1 MTMFGDDRGQAY
13 TLEGFIGS
21 ILILTAI
28 LFALQ
33 SVVIT
38 PTTGGTVDRD
48 ARDQVRIEAQDM
60 LVLSADSGN
69 LSKMVRY
76 WNGTEAATDR
86 RFAASD
92 GRSLGY
98 SSDLPPDSAPR
109 GLLVMLEEAFE
120 DKNGFNVVVTYQDAS
135 GNPDGGDL
143 TMVRNGFATQSGVV
157 ASYTITLYDD
167 QRLTGP
173 GGDQKPLSAYDTDA
187 GDGDGMYYPIPDAY
201 PDSPVYNVVTVKVIV
216 W

>member
-1 MTMFGDDRGQAY
+1 MLGDRGQAY

-21 ILILTAI
+21 ILVLTAV

-48 ARDQVRIEAQDM
+48 ARDQVRVEAEDM
-60 LVLSADSGN
+60 LTLSAESGN
-69 LSKMVRY
+69 LSKLVRY
-76 WNGTEAATDR
+76 WNGTDSEP
-86 RFAASD
+86 RFAHSE
-92 GRSLGY
+92 GPQVGY
-98 SSDLPPDSAPR
+98 SDDLPPASAPR
-109 GLLVMLEEAFE
+109 GFLVLLNDTLQ
-120 DKNGFNVVVTYQDAS
+120 DKNGYNVIVTYQAADGSA
-135 GNPDGGDL
+135 DGGSM
-143 TMVRNGFATQSGVV
+143 TMVRNGFATESAAV

-167 QRLTGP
+167 QRLTANS
-173 GGDQKPLSAYDTDA
+173 DRTLSACDA
-187 GDGDGMYYPIPDAY
+187 DPNCNYPVPDAY

>member
-1 MTMFGDDRGQAY
+1 MRGDDRGQAY

-21 ILILTAI
+21 ILILTAV

-38 PTTGGTVDRD
+38 PTTAGTVDRD
-48 ARDQVRIEAQDM
+48 ARDQVRIEANDM
-60 LVLSADSGN
+60 LTLSAESGN
-69 LSKMVRY
+69 LSKMIRY
-76 WNGTEAATDR
+76 WNGTDSNTDR

-98 SSDLPPDSAPR
+98 SSSLPPDSAPK
-109 GLLVMLEEAFE
+109 GLLVMLNDTFA
-120 DKNGFNVVVTYQDAS
+120 DKNGYNVVVSYQDAS
-135 GNPDGGDL
+135 GSPQAERM
-143 TMVRNGFATQSGVV
+143 TMVRNGFATESGVV
-157 ASYTITLYDD
+157 ATYTVTLYDD

-173 GGDQKPLSAYDTDA
+173 DANEKPLTWYDTDE
-187 GDGDGMYYPIPDAY
+187 DGDEGYYPIPDAY
-201 PDSPVYNVVTVKVIV
+201 PNSPLYNVVVVKVIV

>member
-1 MTMFGDDRGQAY
+1 MRGDERGQAY

-60 LVLSADSGN
+60 LVLSAESGN
-69 LSKMVRY
+69 LSKMIRY
-76 WNGTEAATDR
+76 WDSSSPPGSG
-86 RFAASD
+86 RFNASD
-92 GRSLGY
+92 GRNLGY
-98 SSDLPPDSAPR
+98 SSGLPPSSAPR
-109 GLLVMLEEAFE
+109 GFLVLLNETFR
-120 DKNGFNVVVTYQDAS
+120 DKNGYNVILTYQDAS
-135 GNPDGGDL
+135 GDPQGGNL
-143 TMVRNGFATQSGVV
+143 VMVRNGFTTQSGVV
-157 ASYTITLYDD
+157 ATYTVTLYDD
-167 QRLTGP
+167 QRLTG
-173 GGDQKPLSAYDTDA
+173 DDTSTLKACEADS
-187 GDGDGMYYPIPDAY
+187 DCEYPVPDAY
-201 PDSPVYNVVTVKVIV
+201 PNSPVYNVVTVKVIV